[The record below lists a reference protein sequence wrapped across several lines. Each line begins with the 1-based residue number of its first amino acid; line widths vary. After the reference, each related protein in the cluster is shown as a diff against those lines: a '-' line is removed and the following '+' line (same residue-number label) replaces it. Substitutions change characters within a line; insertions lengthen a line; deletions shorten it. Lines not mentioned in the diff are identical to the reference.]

1 MFMGKMKKNG
11 KVFLKMLAIILVS
24 IFSCFTLTGCLGG
37 GGGSTG
43 TGSGSSSGSETK
55 EPPKFK
61 NEYADA
67 ETISDY
73 NSVLMG
79 AIGVYDINNDEK
91 AFYDNYTGE
100 FVDFN
105 YLIDRQFTTLATVIN
120 NSLRYAYG
128 TDTYNGTISNYGSGV
143 SVNFNNLIQTQIFN
157 TQDTLKYAN
166 SIVGGYKL
174 IENIVYQI
182 DEATGQPLTDE
193 YNNPIV
199 LSRTYEYSTSEIVY
213 SNAWVNTG
221 FTIDSITKAL
231 RYIYVHPVAT
241 NNSMSLGSDSNLIS
255 AYSGFSGSLAT
266 NDDISTIGFSEEY
279 MNNVLYY
286 VAYSIIGAN
295 NISNSING
303 ANTVMNGNSLNEVN
317 HDNYQIFQNYKG
329 YEKTLPELIK
339 NAFKLTTGGVGSYYC
354 YDIDNYNSFYNTTLF
369 PILERNE
376 YIFFDDLKD
385 ICDAEAGEDGSSY
398 KEIDFDNLKPS
409 DLPTFDP
416 DKLEDTS
423 KVMDKTIKVG
433 SLRKIKKI
441 ILIPKI
447 DTNSYDK
454 DDFNI
459 ETLNLCFS
467 TTSGE
472 CEIEIL
478 TNIVDKSG
486 KEYNEAVKFD
496 DGTYSV
502 TMPDGTVVDNNT
514 KLPDG
519 LETDF
524 GSSSSGDNMVT
535 SKGYLNV
542 QSVPSVNKYTNMT
555 SIFADEKTSKEY
567 NFSSVSKEEIIKN
580 SFKSTSYD
588 VATTSEKIE
597 IGRINVCNQLFKMTK
612 VATNEKMN
620 GVESKIS
627 INENDNNYI
636 EFEFK
641 YYSKGNPLSEIPA
654 LYLLDFSL

>member
-11 KVFLKMLAIILVS
+11 KSFFKMLAMMLVS
-24 IFSCFTLTGCLGG
+24 IFSCVALTGCLGG
-37 GGGSTG
+37 GGGSFSSG
-43 TGSGSSSGSETK
+43 FGSSSGTK
-55 EPPKFK
+55 EAPKFE

-91 AFYDNYTGE
+91 AFYDNYTNQ

-105 YLIDRQFTTLATVIN
+105 YLIDRQFTTLATVIY
-120 NSLRYAYG
+120 NSLRYMYG
-128 TDTYNGTISNYGSGV
+128 TETFNGTIANYGSGV
-143 SVNFNNLIQTQIFN
+143 SVNFNNLVQTQIFN
-157 TQDTLKYAN
+157 TENTLKYTN
-166 SIVGGYKL
+166 SINGGYKL
-174 IENIVYQI
+174 IENTVYQI

-199 LSRTYEYSTSEIVY
+199 LSRTYEYSTSEIIY
-213 SNAWVNTG
+213 GNAWKDTS

-241 NNSMSLGSDSNLIS
+241 NNSMSLGNDSNLIS
-255 AYSGFSGSLAT
+255 TYSGFGGSLSA
-266 NDDISTIGFSEEY
+266 NDDIATIGFSEEY

-286 VAYSIIGAN
+286 VAYSIIGTN
-295 NISNSING
+295 NINNSLNG
-303 ANTVMNGNSLNEVN
+303 ASYVMNGNSLNTVD
-317 HDNYQIFQNYKG
+317 HDNYLYFQNYKG
-329 YEKTLPELIK
+329 YERTLPELIS

-354 YDIDNYNSFYNTTLF
+354 YDIDNYNLFYNTTLF

-376 YIFFDDLKD
+376 YIFFDDVND

-416 DKLEDTS
+416 DELESTS
-423 KVMDKTIKVG
+423 DVMNKTIKVG

-454 DDFNI
+454 DNFNI

-496 DGTYSV
+496 DGSYSV
-502 TMPDGTVVDNNT
+502 TLPDGTVIDNNT

-519 LETDF
+519 LVTDF
-524 GSSSSGDNMVT
+524 GNSSAGDNMVT
-535 SKGYLNV
+535 SKGYLTV
-542 QSVPSVNKYTNMT
+542 QSVPSVNKYTNMA

-567 NFSSVSKEEIIKN
+567 NFSSVSKETIIKN
-580 SFKSTSYD
+580 SFESTSYD
-588 VATTSEKIE
+588 VATTGEKIN
-597 IGRINVCNQLFKMTK
+597 IGRINVCNQLFKMTN